1 MSEQL
6 KVWWAS
12 LSDRE
17 QKLSLVSAAF
27 LLLAVIYWGGWKP
40 LADQLQESEKQ
51 LSNAQQTLTWVQ
63 DKSTLLVQAGAG
75 KQKTATKQLTLVQI
89 INSSG
94 RQHGIK
100 FSRIVNKKVNE
111 KEQNEVWISDVEFAQ
126 FVRWLTALNN
136 QYFVSVITTDF
147 SKIDREG
154 HIKVNR
160 LLLGHSAS

>member
-6 KVWWAS
+6 KIWWVS
-12 LSDRE
+12 LSERE
-17 QKLSLVSAAF
+17 QQLSLVSAAF
-27 LLLAVIYWGGWKP
+27 LLLAVIYWGAWKP

-51 LSNAQQTLTWVQ
+51 LRNAQQTLTWVQ
-63 DKSTLLVQAGAG
+63 DKATVLVQAGVG
-75 KQKTATKQLTLVQI
+75 KQKAGAEQLTLVQI
-89 INSSG
+89 VNSSG
-94 RQHGIK
+94 RQYGIK
-100 FSRIVNKKVNE
+100 FSRIVNKKD
-111 KEQNEVWISDVEFAQ
+111 QIEVWISDVEFEQ

-160 LLLGHSAS
+160 LLLGHPAS